1 MARRNRPAVESDTSA
16 FDFYSPSSPS
26 RPPVVAIYAR
36 REDNPDKILITSWAS
51 WKGAAAFLEALIQDQ
66 EGEPKW
72 LKHKGGR
79 WTQLTWPSGLIVT
92 TRNDATLEKLVETE
106 TTWELPEPYLGQ
118 IRQFLGNAV
127 PVAAEHERRPRER
140 GEKTERAP
148 RTPREKTP
156 TKSSNRPAGLVH
168 IAELVPD
175 VSPAHARAALRTL
188 KWTKPEYGWWFE
200 PSRAAEVSK
209 AIKGAL
215 R

>member
-72 LKHKGGR
+72 LKQSVTR
-79 WTQLTWPSGLIVT
+79 YTELAWASGLRVT
-92 TRNDATLEKLVETE
+92 CRNDEHLEKLVEQE
-106 TTWELPEPYLGQ
+106 TDLVLPEPYAGQ
-118 IRQFLGNAV
+118 VRQFLGDNA
-127 PVAAEHERRPRER
+127 PVAADHERRPKER
-140 GEKTERAP
+140 GDEKEKREP
-148 RTPREKTP
+148 REPREKKTP
-156 TKSSNRPAGLVH
+156 GRPDGWLH
-168 IAELVPD
+168 
-175 VSPAHARAALRTL
+175 VSDILPEVEASHARAALRKL
-188 KWTKPEYGWWFE
+188 KWEKPAFGWWFD
-200 PSRAAEVSK
+200 PKTKAEVGK

-215 R
+215 K